1 MRVKFLRFALLI
13 LMAGGPLLP
22 SAATQ
27 QRADTM
33 MPEQSL
39 AKGKQILTDLING
52 LGGPGYTQVRESQ
65 CEGRRALFGHNG
77 ALTGYIDFVDD
88 RRYPDKA
95 RTEFI
100 SKGRNTILASLIGID
115 GLDFAHGGIVITL
128 YNGDHGWTYDRSGV
142 NEIPAAAIGD
152 FQEQVKKS
160 IDNLLRFRLNE
171 EGMSVRFGGSDTVD
185 LKQVDW
191 VELVDREQRTFRLAV
206 DRSTHLLVRG
216 VVVTKDEE
224 TQQINEEVV
233 IYTNYQLRDSVWV
246 PLQVSRELN
255 GRRTSQFFYNTCKFN
270 PGFPDALFT
279 KDSLRKGAS
288 EELLKKSRNE
298 KN

>member
-1 MRVKFLRFALLI
+1 MRLRFIPFAILL
-13 LMAGGPLLP
+13 LAAGVPLAP
-22 SAATQ
+22 RAATQ

-39 AKGKQILTDLING
+39 AKGKQILADLING
-52 LGGPGYTQVRESQ
+52 LGGAGYTQVRESQ

-77 ALTGYIDFVDD
+77 AITGFINFVED

-115 GLDFAHGGIVITL
+115 GLDFAHGGVVITL
-128 YNGDHGWTYDRSGV
+128 YNGDKGWTYDRSGV
-142 NEIPAAAIGD
+142 NDVPASAISD
-152 FQEQVKKS
+152 FQEQVKRS
-160 IDNLLRFRLNE
+160 IDNLLHLRLNE
-171 EGMSVRFGGSDTVD
+171 EGMSIHFAGTDTVD

-191 VELVDREQRTFRLAV
+191 VELVDRDLRTFRLAV
-206 DRSTHLLVRG
+206 DHSTHLLVRA
-216 VVVTKDEE
+216 VIITKNEE
-224 TQQINEEVV
+224 TQQVDEDSV

-246 PLQVSRELN
+246 PLQVSREHD

-270 PGFPDALFT
+270 PGFPDALFS
-279 KDSLRKGAS
+279 KESLKKGGS
-288 EELLKKSRNE
+288 EELLKRK
-298 KN
+298 

>member
-1 MRVKFLRFALLI
+1 MRLKFVQFAVVI
-13 LMAGGPLLP
+13 LVAVAFLAPRGL
-22 SAATQ
+22 A

-33 MPEQSL
+33 MPEQSV
-39 AKGKQILTDLING
+39 AKGKQILSDLING
-52 LGGPGYTQVRESQ
+52 LGGPGYAQVRESQ
-65 CEGRRALFGHNG
+65 CQGRRALFGHNG

-128 YNGDHGWTYDRSGV
+128 YNGDRGWTFDRSGV
-142 NEIPAAAIGD
+142 TELPASAIGD
-152 FQEQVKKS
+152 FQEQVKRS
-160 IDNLLRFRLNE
+160 IDNLLRLRLKE
-171 EGMSVRFGGSDTVD
+171 EGMSIHFGGSDTVD

-191 VELVDREQRTFRLAV
+191 VELTDREQRAFRLAV

-216 VVVTKDEE
+216 VVTTKDEE
-224 TQQINEEVV
+224 TQQINEDAV
-233 IYTNYQLRDSVWV
+233 IYSNYQLMDSVWV
-246 PLQVSRELN
+246 PLQISREHN
-255 GRRTSQFFYNTCKFN
+255 GLRTTQIFYNSCKFN
-270 PGFPDALFT
+270 PGFPDAIFT
-279 KDSLRKGAS
+279 KDSLKKGAS
-288 EELLKKSRNE
+288 EELLKRSKNE